1 MDSAG
6 MDARSSGVNGAAILG
21 FGHLGRPLAE
31 VLYQRGCAVAALKRR
46 LTSDDICL
54 PIALETADLNAPE
67 VWTQPFWAEHWAG
80 KATWFCLLPPSAV
93 ADYADVI
100 GRWLALAERFQV
112 AHIVYGSSIGVYGG
126 AVRDCDENTPP
137 QPDTESARKV
147 LAAEQLMWA
156 SAVPNVSLLRLGGLY
171 AAERHPLYS
180 LLRRPSARAPH
191 APANMLHR
199 DRAVAALLAAAGRRP
214 GRLVRNVVETPHPSR
229 LDFYRREA
237 AKLGVAAP
245 EFDLDDHSGG
255 KKVYSLWAA
264 ADECSSWPEAT

>member
-6 MDARSSGVNGAAILG
+6 MDARSGGVNGAAILG

-31 VLYQRGCAVAALKRR
+31 ALYQQGCAVAALKRR

-54 PIALETADLNAPE
+54 PIALEAADLNAPE

-112 AHIVYGSSIGVYGG
+112 AHIVYGGSISVYGS

-180 LLRRPSARAPH
+180 LLRRQPARAPH

-199 DRAVAALLAAAGRRP
+199 DRAVAALLAAASHRP
-214 GRLVRNVVETPHPSR
+214 GRLIRNVVETPPSVPPR
-229 LDFYRREA
+229 FLPPRSRQTRR
-237 AKLGVAAP
+237 
-245 EFDLDDHSGG
+245 GG
-255 KKVYSLWAA
+255 AGI
-264 ADECSSWPEAT
+264 